1 MQPLAIAVLAVTVVM
16 ILGVV
21 TTLFLTRNNGAAGRF
36 AISRWHQ
43 HGSIPLAGAG
53 LVFAAISR
61 ASGLALAPATQD
73 VVYAAATTLLIG
85 ALLCALTGA
94 VASTRRQH
102 GGDRA

>member
-21 TTLFLTRNNGAAGRF
+21 TTLFLTRNNGATGRL

-61 ASGLALAPATQD
+61 ASGLVPATQN

-102 GGDRA
+102 GDDRA